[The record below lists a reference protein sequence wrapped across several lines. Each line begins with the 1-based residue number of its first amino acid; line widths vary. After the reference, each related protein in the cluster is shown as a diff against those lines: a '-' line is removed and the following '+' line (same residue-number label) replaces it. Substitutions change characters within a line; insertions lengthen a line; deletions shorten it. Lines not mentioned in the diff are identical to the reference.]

1 MAAQPLATSVRRNGR
16 RTPTNLLNDL
26 TPREWIAETVSV
38 WVQKGL
44 GKNHTNAQIEREHPA
59 PFSYQDVSRLIR
71 FFTKAGQTVLDP
83 FVGVGSTL
91 KAAALTGR
99 RGIGFELNP
108 RYVQLAKKRLKTEIE
123 ADSQVCLDQQLHL
136 GDAEVL
142 IPQLRTSSVHLVLT
156 SPPYWNIL
164 HKEDHKAKQER
175 RQNGLDTKYSEHP
188 ADLGNI
194 SHYATFL
201 TRLADILA
209 LCRPV
214 LVDGGHMCLIVG
226 DFRNRSQYYM
236 FHSDLAK
243 AMEGRG
249 FVLKGLTVLYQT
261 HKRVFPYGYPYA
273 FVPNIH
279 HQYIIILRKD
289 G

>member
-1 MAAQPLATSVRRNGR
+1 
-16 RTPTNLLNDL
+16 
-26 TPREWIAETVSV
+26 
-38 WVQKGL
+38 L

-164 HKEDHKAKQER
+164 HKEDHKALQER
-175 RQNGLDTKYSEHP
+175 RRNGLDTKYSDND

-194 SHYATFL
+194 PKYTDFL
-201 TRLADILA
+201 TKLADVLG
-209 LCRPV
+209 LCCPV
-214 LVDGGHMCLIVG
+214 LAEGGHMCLVVG
-226 DFRNRSQYYM
+226 DFRNRGRYHM
-236 FHSDLAK
+236 FHSDVAN
-243 AMEGRG
+243 AMEQRG
-249 FVLKGLTVLYQT
+249 FTLKGLTVLYQN
-261 HKRVFPYGYPYA
+261 HKRVFPYGYPYGY
-273 FVPNIH
+273 VPNIH
-279 HQYIIILRKD
+279 HQYILILKKD
-289 G
+289 E